1 MECIYQ
7 PRPGR
12 LLKVGFLFS
21 GGASSLKSAFKSS
34 IHGVKYEIAFAL
46 TDNQNAS
53 GIKFCQE
60 VGLPLIIADYKQFC
74 EKHRLKPR
82 DLSQR
87 STYFQYIL
95 EKIEEFSVDVLGL
108 SGFMLIITNPLLPT
122 YYHHILNIHPFRLDI
137 LTGPKVQRLEV
148 GDLRATEVLKLVRL
162 NQLLRKYKG
171 EDAVYDGMI
180 NGEPYAQSTLHL
192 ATEVF
197 DEGPILVCSKRV
209 YFDQSW
215 VQKQLKS
222 HNFGPLRA
230 KADSIQEMMKWECD
244 GPTFIKGLE
253 LIADGRLAINGVN
266 VFLDGEELPYN
277 GYQLE

>member
-1 MECIYQ
+1 MKYIYQ

-12 LLKVGFLFS
+12 LLKIGFLFS
-21 GGASSLKSAFKSS
+21 GGASSLKLVFKNP
-34 IHGVKYEIAFAL
+34 IHRIKYQICFAL

-53 GIKFCQE
+53 GIKFCKE
-60 VGLPLIIADYKQFC
+60 AGLPLIVADYKQFC
-74 EKHRLKPR
+74 EKYHLNPS

-95 EKIEEFSVDVLGL
+95 EKIEDFSVDVLGL
-108 SGFMLIITNPLLPT
+108 SGFMLVITEPLLSI
-122 YYHHILNIHPFRLDI
+122 YYHRILNIHPFRLDI

-148 GDLRATEVLKLVRL
+148 GDLRPSEVLKLVRL
-162 NQLLRKYKG
+162 NQLVRKYKG
-171 EDAVYDGMI
+171 QDAVYDGMV

-209 YFDQSW
+209 YFDRPW
-215 VQKQLKS
+215 VQKQLKNR
-222 HNFGPLRA
+222 NFHPLRA
-230 KADSIQEMMKWECD
+230 KADAIQEMMKWECD
-244 GPTFIKGLE
+244 GPAFIKGLE
-253 LIADGRLAINGVN
+253 LIADGRLAVNGVS
-266 VFLDGEELPYN
+266 VFLDRKELPYN